1 MRNLI
6 TSLIA
11 GVLTFLFIACSE
23 ENSTVFPVEGS
34 VENISSS
41 LQEIETSSSSIFS
54 SSSEISSSSSVT
66 SFSSNSETFLWKEFL
81 WIYTGQADTVLTRFS
96 DNTSEI
102 VPAGRFHMIK
112 DSPLSPKERNLLNE
126 LEIFD
131 YEVGKDQNKF
141 VILFTTKYDVKKM
154 LLDSLVEGF
163 FNTININEIR
173 EKTVNI
179 KPSVIHEDSTVA
191 LWIFCWP
198 DIELEKCH
206 NIIDECS
213 GKDLEMFDD
222 EGFIA
227 NVPVSSLS
235 CLGKNKDV
243 KDLMI
248 KPEEF
253 ALSIKSEDFQLR

>member
-96 DNTSEI
+96 DDTSEI

>member
-41 LQEIETSSSSIFS
+41 LQK
-54 SSSEISSSSSVT
+54 ISSSSSVT

>member
-41 LQEIETSSSSIFS
+41 LQEI
-54 SSSEISSSSSVT
+54 SSSSSVT

-96 DNTSEI
+96 DDTSEI